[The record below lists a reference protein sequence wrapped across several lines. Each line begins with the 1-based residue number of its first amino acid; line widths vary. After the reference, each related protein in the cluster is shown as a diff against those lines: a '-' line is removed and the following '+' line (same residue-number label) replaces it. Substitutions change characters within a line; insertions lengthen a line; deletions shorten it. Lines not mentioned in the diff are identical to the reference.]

1 MTRQVLCGG
10 LSTDWWRCS
19 NWYSD
24 NGKKMFRGLNRKVRY
39 TAGEPAGVIYVIDCA
54 NFEADEDY
62 QEHVHTH
69 IHAYMPP

>member
-1 MTRQVLCGG
+1 M
-10 LSTDWWRCS
+10 WRCS

-24 NGKKMFRGLNRKVRY
+24 NGQKMFRGLNRKVRAGY

-62 QEHVHTH
+62 QEHVHTRSCL
-69 IHAYMPP
+69 HAYMPPPK